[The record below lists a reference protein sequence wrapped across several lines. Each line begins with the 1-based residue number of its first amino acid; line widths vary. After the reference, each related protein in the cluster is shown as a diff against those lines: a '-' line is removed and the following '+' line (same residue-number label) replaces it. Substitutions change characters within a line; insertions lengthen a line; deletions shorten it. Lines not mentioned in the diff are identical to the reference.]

1 MDQRRLYRTIEKI
14 TSQPAET
21 EEQLLINV
29 LKEVV
34 RSPEF
39 NVKGGRIWKLTS
51 SRTKYKLI
59 AQEGAVDKIRDGFTI
74 NVSDYPIFEVIA
86 KERTVLATET
96 NEYLRKKGIFKY
108 SATGVGEKVQGEKFP
123 LYQYL
128 MAFSAEEINEDL
140 FYTLNIIGTAVTA
153 TLRNR
158 KLEKR
163 SKQLLEDI
171 DDAAELQKRI
181 LPAHDFKFSGYEM
194 FGVSIPDR
202 IVGGDF
208 FDYLEVGDD
217 GDRLGVTVADVA
229 NKGFAAAAEAFYVS
243 AALRMGVSYQTQISS
258 LMKRLNNLVYKIFP
272 NDRFVSLFYIELT
285 SDGSGYCTYCN
296 AGHNSPILYRSKTNS
311 IELLESTGPLIGP
324 AYNSKFK
331 TSIVKLEK
339 DDFLVIYT
347 DGISEAMNEQGE
359 EYGEE
364 RLIENVKKFFN
375 HSAKEITQLL
385 IEDVQ
390 KFSARATYSDDKTIV
405 TLKRVE

>member
-128 MAFSAEEINEDL
+128 MAFSADEINEDL

-153 TLRNR
+153 TLRSR
-158 KLEKR
+158 KLERK
-163 SKQLLEDI
+163 SKQLIEDI

-208 FDYLEVGDD
+208 FDYLEVGED
-217 GDRLGVTVADVA
+217 GDRLGVAVADVA

-285 SDGSGYCTYCN
+285 GDGSGFCTYCN

-331 TSIVKLEK
+331 TSIIKLEK
-339 DDFLVIYT
+339 GDFLVIYT

-364 RLIENVKKFFN
+364 RLIENVKKFYDR
-375 HSAKEITQLL
+375 SAKEITQLL

-390 KFSARATYSDDKTIV
+390 KFSARASYSDDKTIV

>member
-1 MDQRRLYRTIEKI
+1 MDQRKLYRTIEKI

-21 EEQLLINV
+21 EEQILINV

-34 RSPEF
+34 ASPEF
-39 NVKGGRIWKLTS
+39 NVKGGRIWKLTPS
-51 SRTKYKLI
+51 KTKYKLI

-96 NEYLRKKGIFKY
+96 NEYLRRKGIFKY
-108 SATGVGEKVQGEKFP
+108 SATGVGEKVKGEKFP

-128 MAFSAEEINEDL
+128 MAFSADEINEDL

-158 KLEKR
+158 KLEKK
-163 SKQLLEDI
+163 SKQLIEDI

-181 LPAHDFKFSGYEM
+181 LPAHDFKFAGYEM
-194 FGVSIPDR
+194 FGISIPDR

-217 GDRLGVTVADVA
+217 NDRLGVAVADVA

-243 AALRMGVSYQTQISS
+243 AALRMGVSYQTQLSS

-285 SDGSGYCTYCN
+285 SDASGYCTYCN
-296 AGHNSPILYRSKTNS
+296 AGHNSPILFRAQTKTV
-311 IELLESTGPLIGP
+311 ELLESTGPLIGP
-324 AYNSKFK
+324 AFNSKFK
-331 TSIVKLEK
+331 TSIVRLEK
-339 DDFLVIYT
+339 GDSLIIYT
-347 DGISEAMNEQGE
+347 DGISEAMNEEGE

-364 RLIENVKKFFN
+364 RLIAKVQEL
-375 HSAKEITQLL
+375 HDRSAKEMTQLL

-390 KFSARATYSDDKTIV
+390 KFSARASYSDDKTIV
-405 TLKRVE
+405 TLKRIE

>member
-1 MDQRRLYRTIEKI
+1 MDQRKLYRTIEKI

-39 NVKGGRIWKLTS
+39 NVIGGRIWKLTP

-74 NVSDYPIFEVIA
+74 NVSDYPIFELIA
-86 KERTVLATET
+86 KERTILATET

-128 MAFSAEEINEDL
+128 MAFSADEINEDL

-181 LPAHDFKFSGYEM
+181 LPAHDFKFAHYEM

-217 GDRLGVTVADVA
+217 GDRLAVVVADVA

-243 AALRMGVSYQTQISS
+243 AALRMGVSYQTQLSS

-272 NDRFVSLFYIELT
+272 NDRFVSLFYIELM
-285 SDGSGYCTYCN
+285 SDGSGFSTYCN
-296 AGHNSPILYRSKTNS
+296 AGHNSPILVKAKDNS
-311 IELLESTGPLIGP
+311 IKLLESTGPLIGP

-331 TSIVKLEK
+331 TSIVNIEK

-347 DGISEAMNEQGE
+347 DGITEATNENGDF
-359 EYGEE
+359 YGEE
-364 RLIENVKKFFN
+364 KLIELVTKLKDK
-375 HSAKEITQLL
+375 SAKEITQLL

-390 KFSARATYSDDKTIV
+390 KFSVRGIYSDDKTIV
-405 TLKRVE
+405 TIKRVE

>member
-1 MDQRRLYRTIEKI
+1 MDQRKLYRTIEKI

-39 NVKGGRIWKLTS
+39 NVKGGRIWKLTP

-74 NVSDYPIFEVIA
+74 NVSDYPIFELIA
-86 KERTVLATET
+86 KERTILATET

-108 SATGVGEKVQGEKFP
+108 SATGVGEKVKGEKFP

-128 MAFSAEEINEDL
+128 MAFSADEINEDL

-181 LPAHDFKFSGYEM
+181 LPAHDFKFAHYEM

-217 GDRLGVTVADVA
+217 GDRLAVVVADVA

-243 AALRMGVSYQTQISS
+243 AALRMGVSYQTQLSS

-272 NDRFVSLFYIELT
+272 NDRFVSLFYIELM
-285 SDGSGYCTYCN
+285 SDGSGFSTYCN
-296 AGHNSPILYRSKTNS
+296 AGHNSPILVKAKDNS
-311 IELLESTGPLIGP
+311 IKLLESTGPLIGP

-331 TSIVKLEK
+331 TSIVNIEK

-347 DGISEAMNEQGE
+347 DGITEATNENGDF
-359 EYGEE
+359 YGEE
-364 RLIENVKKFFN
+364 RLIELITKLKDK
-375 HSAKEITQLL
+375 SAKEITQLL

-390 KFSARATYSDDKTIV
+390 KFSARGIYSDDKTIV
-405 TLKRVE
+405 TIKRVE

>member
-1 MDQRRLYRTIEKI
+1 MDQRKLYRTIEKI

-21 EEQLLINV
+21 EEQILINV

-34 RSPEF
+34 ASPEF
-39 NVKGGRIWKLTS
+39 NVKGGRIWKLTPS
-51 SRTKYKLI
+51 KTKYKLI

-96 NEYLRKKGIFKY
+96 NEYLRRKGIFKY
-108 SATGVGEKVQGEKFP
+108 SATGVGEKVKGEKFP

-128 MAFSAEEINEDL
+128 MAFSADEINEDL

-163 SKQLLEDI
+163 SKQLIEDI

-181 LPAHDFKFSGYEM
+181 LPAHDFKFAGYEM
-194 FGVSIPDR
+194 FGISIPDR

-217 GDRLGVTVADVA
+217 NDRLGVAVADVA

-243 AALRMGVSYQTQISS
+243 AALRMGVSYQTQLSS

-285 SDGSGYCTYCN
+285 SDASGYCTYCN
-296 AGHNSPILYRSKTNS
+296 AGHNSPILFRARTKTV
-311 IELLESTGPLIGP
+311 ELLESTGPLIGP
-324 AYNSKFK
+324 AFNSKFK
-331 TSIVKLEK
+331 TSIVRLEK
-339 DDFLVIYT
+339 GDSLIIYT
-347 DGISEAMNEQGE
+347 DGISEAMNEEGE

-364 RLIENVKKFFN
+364 RLIAKVQEL
-375 HSAKEITQLL
+375 HDRSAKEITQLL

-390 KFSARATYSDDKTIV
+390 KFSARASYSDDKTIV

>member
-1 MDQRRLYRTIEKI
+1 MDQRKLYRTLEKI
-14 TSQPAET
+14 TSQPAES

-39 NVKGGRIWKLTS
+39 NVKGGRIWKLTP

-59 AQEGAVDKIRDGFTI
+59 AQEGAIDKIRDGFTI
-74 NVSDYPIFEVIA
+74 NVSDYPIFEQIA
-86 KERTVLATET
+86 KERTILATET

-108 SATGVGEKVQGEKFP
+108 SATGVGEKVKGEKFP

-128 MAFSAEEINEDL
+128 MAFSADEINQDL

-158 KLEKR
+158 KLEKK
-163 SKQLLEDI
+163 SKQLIEEVE
-171 DDAAELQKRI
+171 DAAELQKRI
-181 LPAHDFKFSGYEM
+181 LPAHDFKFAGYEM
-194 FGVSIPDR
+194 FGISIPDR

-217 GDRLGVTVADVA
+217 GDRLGVAVADVA

-243 AALRMGVSYQTQISS
+243 AALRMGVSYQTQLSS
-258 LMKRLNNLVYKIFP
+258 LMKKLNNLVYKIFP

-285 SDGSGYCTYCN
+285 SDGSGFCTYCN

-311 IELLESTGPLIGP
+311 VQLLDATGPLIGP
-324 AYNSKFK
+324 AYNSKFQ
-331 TSIVKLEK
+331 TSIINLEMN
-339 DDFLVIYT
+339 DFLVIYT
-347 DGISEAMNEQGE
+347 DGITEAMNEE
-359 EYGEE
+359 EQFYGEE
-364 RLIENVKKFFN
+364 RLIEKVKELKDK
-375 HSAKEITQLL
+375 SAKEITQLL

-390 KFSARATYSDDKTIV
+390 KFSALGKYSDDRTIV
-405 TLKRVE
+405 TIKRVE

>member
-1 MDQRRLYRTIEKI
+1 MDQRKLYRTIEKI
-14 TSQPAET
+14 TNQPT
-21 EEQLLINV
+21 DSEEQILINV

-34 RSPEF
+34 ASPEF
-39 NVKGGRIWKLTS
+39 NVKGGRIWKLAP

-74 NVSDYPIFEVIA
+74 NVADYPIFELIA
-86 KERTVLATET
+86 KERTILATET

-108 SATGVGEKVQGEKFP
+108 SATGVGEKLKGEKFP

-128 MAFSAEEINEDL
+128 MAFSADEINQDL

-163 SKQLLEDI
+163 SKQLIEDI

-181 LPAHDFKFSGYEM
+181 LPAHDFKFAGYEM
-194 FGVSIPDR
+194 FGISIPDR

-208 FDYLEVGDD
+208 FDYLEIGED
-217 GDRLGVTVADVA
+217 GDRLAVVVADVA

-243 AALRMGVSYQTQISS
+243 AALRMGAGYQTQLSS

-272 NDRFVSLFYIELT
+272 NDRFVSLFYIELL
-285 SDGSGYCTYCN
+285 SDGSGFCTYCN
-296 AGHNSPILYRSKTNS
+296 AGHNSPILFRSKSNS
-311 IELLESTGPLIGP
+311 IKLLESTGPLIGP
-324 AYNSKFK
+324 AYNSKFN
-331 TSIVKLEK
+331 TSIINIEK
-339 DDFLVIYT
+339 DDFIVIYT
-347 DGISEAMNEQGE
+347 DGITEAMDEKENF
-359 EYGEE
+359 YGEE
-364 RLIENVKKFFN
+364 RLIDKVLSLKDR
-375 HSAKEITQLL
+375 SAKEISQLL

-390 KFSARATYSDDKTIV
+390 KFSANAPYSDDKTIV
-405 TLKRVE
+405 TIKRLD

>member
-1 MDQRRLYRTIEKI
+1 MDQRKLYRTIEKI

-21 EEQLLINV
+21 EEQILINV

-34 RSPEF
+34 ASPEF
-39 NVKGGRIWKLTS
+39 NVKGGRIWKLTPS
-51 SRTKYKLI
+51 KTKYKLI

-96 NEYLRKKGIFKY
+96 NEYLRRKGIFKY
-108 SATGVGEKVQGEKFP
+108 SATGVGEKVKGEKFP

-128 MAFSAEEINEDL
+128 MAFSADEINEDL

-158 KLEKR
+158 KLEKK
-163 SKQLLEDI
+163 SKQLIEDI

-181 LPAHDFKFSGYEM
+181 LPAHDFKFAGYEM
-194 FGVSIPDR
+194 FGISIPDR

-217 GDRLGVTVADVA
+217 NDRLGVAVADVA

-243 AALRMGVSYQTQISS
+243 AALRMGVSYQTQLSS

-285 SDGSGYCTYCN
+285 SDASGYCTYCN
-296 AGHNSPILYRSKTNS
+296 AGHNSPILFRARTKTV
-311 IELLESTGPLIGP
+311 ELLESTGPLIGP
-324 AYNSKFK
+324 AFNSKFK
-331 TSIVKLEK
+331 TSIVRLEK
-339 DDFLVIYT
+339 GDSLIIYT
-347 DGISEAMNEQGE
+347 DGISEAMNEEGE

-364 RLIENVKKFFN
+364 RLIAKVQEL
-375 HSAKEITQLL
+375 HDRSAKEMTQLL

-390 KFSARATYSDDKTIV
+390 KFSARASYSDDKTIV
-405 TLKRVE
+405 TLKRIE

>member
-1 MDQRRLYRTIEKI
+1 MDQRKLYRTIEKI

-39 NVKGGRIWKLTS
+39 NVKGGRIWKLTP

-74 NVSDYPIFEVIA
+74 NVSDYPIFELIA
-86 KERTVLATET
+86 KERTILATET

-128 MAFSAEEINEDL
+128 MAFSADEINEDL

-181 LPAHDFKFSGYEM
+181 LPAHDFKFAHYEM

-217 GDRLGVTVADVA
+217 GDRLAVVVADVA

-243 AALRMGVSYQTQISS
+243 AALRMGVSYQTQLSS

-272 NDRFVSLFYIELT
+272 NDRFVSLFYIELM
-285 SDGSGYCTYCN
+285 SDGSGFSTYCN
-296 AGHNSPILYRSKTNS
+296 AGHNSPILVKAKDNS
-311 IELLESTGPLIGP
+311 IKLLESTGPLIGP

-331 TSIVKLEK
+331 TSIVNIEK

-347 DGISEAMNEQGE
+347 DGITEATNENGDF
-359 EYGEE
+359 YGEE
-364 RLIENVKKFFN
+364 KLIELVTKLKDK
-375 HSAKEITQLL
+375 SAKEITQLL

-390 KFSARATYSDDKTIV
+390 KFSVRGIYSDDKTIV
-405 TLKRVE
+405 TIKRVE

>member
-1 MDQRRLYRTIEKI
+1 MDQRKLYRTIEKI
-14 TSQPAET
+14 TNQPAET
-21 EEQLLINV
+21 EEQILINV

-34 RSPEF
+34 ASPEF
-39 NVKGGRIWKLTS
+39 NVKGGRIWKLTPS
-51 SRTKYKLI
+51 KTKYKLI
-59 AQEGAVDKIRDGFTI
+59 AQEGAIDKIRDGFTI

-108 SATGVGEKVQGEKFP
+108 SATGVGEKVKGEKFP

-128 MAFSAEEINEDL
+128 MAFSADEINEDL

-158 KLEKR
+158 KLEKK
-163 SKQLLEDI
+163 SKQLIEEI

-181 LPAHDFKFSGYEM
+181 LPAHDFKFSDYEM
-194 FGVSIPDR
+194 FGISIPDR

-208 FDYLEVGDD
+208 YDYLELGDD
-217 GDRLGVTVADVA
+217 GDRLGVVVADVA
-229 NKGFAAAAEAFYVS
+229 NKGFVAAAEAFYVS
-243 AALRMGVSYQTQISS
+243 AALRMGASYQTQLSS

-296 AGHNSPILYRSKTNS
+296 AGHNSPILFRSKTKQV
-311 IELLESTGPLIGP
+311 ELLESTGPLIGP

-331 TSIVKLEK
+331 TSIIKLEK

-347 DGISEAMNEQGE
+347 DGISEAMNEEGE
-359 EYGEE
+359 EYGET
-364 RLIENVKKFFN
+364 RLIEKVKELHDK
-375 HSAKEITQLL
+375 SAKEITQLL

-390 KFSARATYSDDKTIV
+390 KYSARAIYSDDKTIV

>member
-1 MDQRRLYRTIEKI
+1 MDQRKLYRTIEKI
-14 TSQPAET
+14 TNQPAET
-21 EEQLLINV
+21 EEQILINV

-34 RSPEF
+34 ASAEF
-39 NVKGGRIWKLTS
+39 NVKGGRIWKLDK
-51 SRTKYKLI
+51 SRKKYKLI

-74 NVSDYPIFEVIA
+74 NVSDYPIFELIA
-86 KERTVLATET
+86 KERTILATET
-96 NEYLRKKGIFKY
+96 NEYLRRKGIFKY

-128 MAFSAEEINEDL
+128 MAFSADEINQDL

-158 KLEKR
+158 KLEKS
-163 SKQLLEDI
+163 SKQLIEDI

-181 LPAHDFKFSGYEM
+181 LPAHDFKFAGYEI

-208 FDYLEVGDD
+208 YDYLEVGDD
-217 GDRLGVTVADVA
+217 GDRLAVAVGDVA

-272 NDRFVSLFYIELT
+272 NDRFVSLFYIELM
-285 SDGSGYCTYCN
+285 SDGSGFNTYCN
-296 AGHNSPILYRSKTNS
+296 AGHNSPILFKSKNNS
-311 IELLESTGPLIGP
+311 IKLLEATGPIIGP
-324 AYNSKFK
+324 AYNSKFQ
-331 TSIVKLEK
+331 TSIINMEK

-347 DGISEAMNEQGE
+347 DGITEAIDEDDNFYSEN
-359 EYGEE
+359 
-364 RLIENVKKFFN
+364 RLIKKIKELKDR
-375 HSAKEITQLL
+375 SAKEITQLL

-390 KFSARATYSDDKTIV
+390 KFSAKGKYSDDRTIV

>member
-1 MDQRRLYRTIEKI
+1 MDQRKLYRTIEKI
-14 TSQPAET
+14 TNQPAET

-29 LKEVV
+29 LKEVL

-39 NVKGGRIWKLTS
+39 NVKGGRIWKLTPS
-51 SRTKYKLI
+51 KTKYKLI
-59 AQEGAVDKIRDGFTI
+59 AQEGAVDKIREGFTI
-74 NVSDYPIFEVIA
+74 NISDYPIFELIA
-86 KERTVLATET
+86 KERTILATET

-108 SATGVGEKVQGEKFP
+108 SATGVGEKIKGERFP

-128 MAFSAEEINEDL
+128 MAFSADEINQDL

-153 TLRNR
+153 TLRSR

-163 SKQLLEDI
+163 SKQLIEDI

-181 LPAHDFKFSGYEM
+181 LPAHDFKFAGYEM
-194 FGVSIPDR
+194 FGVSVPDR

-208 FDYLEVGDD
+208 FDYLEIGDD
-217 GDRLGVTVADVA
+217 EDRLGVAVADVA

-243 AALRMGVSYQTQISS
+243 AALRMGVSYQTQLSS

-285 SDGSGYCTYCN
+285 SDGSGFCTYCN
-296 AGHNSPILYRSKTNS
+296 AGHNSPILYRWKSDH
-311 IELLESTGPLIGP
+311 IELLNSTGPLIGP
-324 AYNSKFK
+324 AYNSKFQ
-331 TSIVKLEK
+331 TSIVNLEVN
-339 DDFLVIYT
+339 DFLVIYT
-347 DGISEAMNEQGE
+347 DGITEAMNEKE
-359 EYGEE
+359 ELYGEE
-364 RLIENVKKFFN
+364 RLMERVKELKN
-375 HSAKEITQLL
+375 KSAKEITLYL

-390 KFSARATYSDDKTIV
+390 KFSAQGIYSDDRTIV